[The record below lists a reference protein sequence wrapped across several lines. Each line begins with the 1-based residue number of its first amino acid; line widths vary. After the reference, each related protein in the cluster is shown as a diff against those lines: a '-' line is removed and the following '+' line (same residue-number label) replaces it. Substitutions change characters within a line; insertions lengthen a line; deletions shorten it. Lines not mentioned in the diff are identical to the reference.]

1 MTYAVYAIE
10 KFNKE
15 MAKFS
20 EEEQRRIKK
29 IFLQLKENPYVGDQI
44 RYRHFREKRLRE
56 KRIYYLIYDDL
67 QTVLVVAIS
76 DKKTQQ
82 ETINQIVG
90 YFDEYRFYMTNLLK
104 KD

>member
-20 EEEQRRIKK
+20 EEEQRRIKI

-44 RYRHFREKRLRE
+44 WYRHFREKRLRE

-90 YFDEYRFYMTNLLK
+90 YFDEYRFYITNLLK